1 MKNSM
6 FLRGILA
13 SALAL
18 SVASASATKA
28 DAAPTQAANWKA
40 KLRPAPT
47 CDKVQ
52 DWLKNA
58 KDYLANGKVSPGKVP
73 ALYATVTMVSIEPL
87 KTLGDKKPDRL
98 GVMYAFGEMTGIDF
112 PVIAE
117 FNGKLPLWINNGD
130 DKNPFG
136 GGGNSTLNV
145 NIKDNGTQSF
155 NWQVDGRNR
164 MGKGPQ
170 SFALNAQTAQM
181 TPDFLLYTGSLN
193 FHGFKDI
200 TLALVR
206 GEKDAPATAKK
217 VVGARYRISPSFLVT
232 NSNDGI
238 ADNTVEVKG
247 SIGIYQNQVWKLW
260 LDGPNGSAKA
270 GQRLAIAP
278 FEMESRFAQPETLRF
293 TVKGK
298 VWDDDELGDDTMW
311 TLDRSVDMAFYAKS
325 KDKTIKFPPAEA
337 MPDDDA
343 QGTLEIKVEK
353 IGDVY

>member
-1 MKNSM
+1 MKNS
-6 FLRGILA
+6 LLLIAATAG
-13 SALAL
+13 ALA
-18 SVASASATKA
+18 VFAPGA
-28 DAAPTQAANWKA
+28 DAAPAP

-47 CDKVQ
+47 CDKVS
-52 DWLKNA
+52 DWYKSA
-58 KDYLANGKVSPGKVP
+58 ADYLVNGQVSPGKVP

-87 KTLGDKKPDRL
+87 KQMGGKKPDRL
-98 GVMYAFGEMTGIDF
+98 GMMYAWGEVTQFPF
-112 PVIAE
+112 PVNITFE
-117 FNGKLPLWINNGD
+117 GKLPLWINNGD

-145 NIKDNGTQSF
+145 QLNDSGTQSF

-181 TPDFLLYTGSLN
+181 TPDFLLYHGALN

-217 VVGARYRISPSFLVT
+217 IVGARYRISPSFLVT

-238 ADNTVEVKG
+238 ADNTVEVNG
-247 SIGIYQNQVWKLW
+247 SIGIYQNKVWKLW
-260 LDGPNGSAKA
+260 LSGPKGSAKA
-270 GQRLAIAP
+270 GQRLACSP

-298 VWDDDELGDDTMW
+298 VWDHDELGDDTMW

-325 KDKTIKFPPAEA
+325 EDKTVKFPPAEA

-343 QGTLEIKVEK
+343 QGTLEVKVEK
-353 IGDVY
+353 IADIY